1 MTENIN
7 PPKEIYHQFFTVS
20 TKINPCISI
29 PADNGLCFF
38 LKFPKVPSSWK
49 ITMETGSTLTNTHF
63 SSGTTKSWSL
73 RLLGLGN
80 NPPCLQLRRSVIKV
94 TYELPYFRRLQL
106 VWSLV

>member
-38 LKFPKVPSSWK
+38 KSFQKFLLRGKSPWK
-49 ITMETGSTLTNTHF
+49 LALHSQTHT
-63 SSGTTKSWSL
+63 SPVAQPNH
-73 RLLGLGN
+73 GL
-80 NPPCLQLRRSVIKV
+80 
-94 TYELPYFRRLQL
+94 
-106 VWSLV
+106 